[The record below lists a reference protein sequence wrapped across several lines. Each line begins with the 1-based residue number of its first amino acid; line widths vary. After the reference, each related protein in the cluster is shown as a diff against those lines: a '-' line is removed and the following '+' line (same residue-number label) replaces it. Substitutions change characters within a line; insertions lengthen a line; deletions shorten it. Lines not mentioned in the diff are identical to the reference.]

1 MADHSQPLSAIEAD
15 AARQILDALN
25 ALGARQV
32 QRVLE
37 HVEGELAAREL
48 PMFARTV
55 AGPLG
60 KLDTPVKTW
69 LDSGT
74 ADLFRRKAAMRKQDG
89 SAAMRDCV
97 YAWVHGKTY
106 TVMVAEKALHDAD
119 AMDVLAHLAGPFEGR
134 EFGGRHG

>member
-1 MADHSQPLSAIEAD
+1 MVDHFPDLSAIEAD
-15 AARQILDALN
+15 AARQVLDLLRALDTGQ
-25 ALGARQV
+25 AE
-32 QRVLE
+32 RVLA
-37 HVEGELAAREL
+37 HVEHELAASAR

-106 TVMVAEKALHDAD
+106 TLMVAEKALHDAD
-119 AMDVLAHLAGPFEGR
+119 AMDVLAHLTGPFEGR
-134 EFGGRHG
+134 ETGGR